1 MFWAMSVTGAM
12 AAIRVS
18 PVFVLLTMV
27 MIAVLVRERRR
38 RRLGRTA
45 VAAAETTLGEL
56 PPRVQSA
63 VDAAV
68 AQLPAGDARKLLG
81 AVVRQARPLFGTPD
95 SRFDDARN
103 DESRAHASDL
113 VVASC
118 DTALELARLDTLV
131 ESGSRAT
138 GAAKGNDAALD
149 GRYAA
154 ARQQFATRLTA
165 AAAALGELYASGIEH
180 GTPAS
185 DRVAELAAELTE
197 DAASRN
203 AAQAEMDELL
213 K

>member
-1 MFWAMSVTGAM
+1 MFWAMIVTGAM

-18 PVFVLLTMV
+18 PVFVVLTIV
-27 MIAVLVRERRR
+27 MIAVLERERRR
-38 RRLGRTA
+38 GRPTP
-45 VAAAETTLGEL
+45 AAAATALGEL
-56 PPRVQSA
+56 PPRVQAA

-68 AQLPAGDARKLLG
+68 AQLPPGDGRKLLG
-81 AVVRQARPLFGTPD
+81 AVVRQARPLFGATD

-103 DESRAHASDL
+103 DESRAHAADL

-118 DTALELARLDTLV
+118 DTARELARLDALL
-131 ESGSRAT
+131 ESGSRVR
-138 GAAKGNDAALD
+138 GMAKGGDAALD

-154 ARQQFATRLTA
+154 AREQFATRLTA

-185 DRVAELAAELTE
+185 DRVAELAAELSE